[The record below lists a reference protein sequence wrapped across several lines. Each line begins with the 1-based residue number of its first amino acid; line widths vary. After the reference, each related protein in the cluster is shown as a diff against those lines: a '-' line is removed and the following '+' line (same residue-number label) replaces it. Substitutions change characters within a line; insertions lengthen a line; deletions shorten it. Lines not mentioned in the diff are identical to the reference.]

1 MKKAKIMKKAIFSIL
16 LLLPL
21 TAMGQTYTWFSK
33 PTEIINISSL
43 EVEKIWSSSEAIMRD
58 ENKVCYFVTKTDSKF
73 SDGIKD
79 GIKIRIQNSSEV
91 IHIGTVTLFDDG
103 KKRTLPIIQ
112 IVKKEAYTLPEIPKM
127 EEPKPFHVVER
138 TPSYPGGSKA
148 LTQYINTNINYPVD
162 AEINNIQGRVIVNFV
177 VECDGSISNV
187 YVAKSVHPS
196 LDEEAIRVISSMP
209 KWIPGRHDGNLARVR
224 CSLPVSFN
232 IKNKHDNK

>member
-1 MKKAKIMKKAIFSIL
+1 MKKAKIMKKAILSML

-43 EVEKIWSSSEAIMRD
+43 EVEKVWSSSEAIMRD
-58 ENKVCYFVTKTDSKF
+58 ENKVCYFVTETDSKF
-73 SDGIKD
+73 SDGIK
-79 GIKIRIQNSSEV
+79 IRIQDSNEV
-91 IHIGTVTLFDDG
+91 IRIGTVTLFDDG

-148 LTQYINTNINYPVD
+148 LTQYINSNINYPVD
-162 AEINNIQGRVIVNFV
+162 AEKNNIQGRVIVNFL

>member
-1 MKKAKIMKKAIFSIL
+1 MKKAKIMKKAILSML

-43 EVEKIWSSSEAIMRD
+43 EVEKVWSSSEAIVRD
-58 ENKVCYFVTKTDSKF
+58 ENNVCYFVTETDGKF
-73 SDGIKD
+73 SD
-79 GIKIRIQNSSEV
+79 GIKIRIQDSNEV
-91 IHIGTVTLFDDG
+91 IRIGTVTLFDDG

-112 IVKKEAYTLPEIPKM
+112 IVRKEAYTLPEIPKM

-138 TPSYPGGSKA
+138 IPSYPGGSKA
-148 LTQYINTNINYPVD
+148 LTQYINSNINYPVD
-162 AEINNIQGRVIVNFV
+162 AEKNNIQGRVIVNFV